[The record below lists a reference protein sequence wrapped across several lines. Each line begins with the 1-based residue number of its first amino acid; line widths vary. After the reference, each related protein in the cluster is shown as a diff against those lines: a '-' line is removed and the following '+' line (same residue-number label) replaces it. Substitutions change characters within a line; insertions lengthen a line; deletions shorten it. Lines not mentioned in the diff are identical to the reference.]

1 MLQKA
6 VVTIIIAV
14 FLLVGAV
21 ANVMYALENTMILQS
36 IMMIMQS
43 DHSIFTTSDD
53 EQLWNALWRVRN
65 TEIITAVSMGQPCV

>member
-1 MLQKA
+1 MILLQKS

-36 IMMIMQS
+36 TMMIMHS
-43 DHSIFTTSDD
+43 DHSIFTSNDV

-65 TEIITAVSMGQPCV
+65 AEIVTAVSTG